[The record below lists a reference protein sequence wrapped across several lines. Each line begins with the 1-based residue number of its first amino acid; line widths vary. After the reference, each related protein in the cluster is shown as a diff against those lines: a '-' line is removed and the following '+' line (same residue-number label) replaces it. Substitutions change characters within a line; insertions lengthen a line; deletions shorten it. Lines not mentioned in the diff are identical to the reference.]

1 MARAPNEK
9 LNKALSLYQKGYKL
23 VDIAKELDIPVGT
36 IRSWKNRYKWSCD
49 EGCDESATLQKD
61 NKNKCNV
68 AKEKNNKKSNEKEP
82 IAEEVKEVLENTELT
97 DKQRLFCIYYI
108 KHFNATKAY
117 KEVYECDYKSA
128 TVSGPRL
135 LGKVSIKK
143 EIQRLTKECLEE
155 EEVEA
160 KLLNKR
166 LFEMYMKIAFADIGD
181 YLRFGQEEEKVWN
194 ISEDGSFKPS
204 IDPETGE
211 QKVRKYN
218 VINLNESSEVDTSI
232 ISEVSE
238 GKDGVK
244 VKLLDKMKALEWLDK
259 HYGEATPEQQ
269 AKIDKLKAETLR
281 LNPPETIID
290 GKPFE
295 LPARVIAPPYLA
307 ALYDIEDKEH
317 REYIFYGGRGSTKS
331 SFVGLEI
338 INLIKKN
345 PTMHAL
351 ACRQVSN
358 TLKDSVYNQIKWA
371 ISALDLDD
379 EFYCTVSPI
388 EITYKPTGQKIFFR
402 GADDPTKIKSIKPPF
417 GYIGILWLE
426 ELDQFAGPEA
436 VRSIEQSAIR
446 GGDDAYIFKSFNPPK
461 TANNW
466 ANKYIK
472 IPKDNQ
478 YQLHTTYLDVPKKW
492 LGKTFIEEAEHL
504 KEVNPTAYGHE
515 YLGIANGNGG
525 NVFDNVVI
533 REITDEE
540 IKEFDRIYHGVDWGY
555 YPDKYAYTKS
565 YFDAARRKL
574 YIYDEYCCNKKS
586 NKETYTELVEN
597 HGVTPNDL
605 IICDSAEPKS
615 IGDYKSYGLFA
626 RGAEKGP
633 DSVNY
638 SMKWLQSLNEIII
651 DNRRA
656 PNCATEFMEYEYER
670 DKNGDVIS
678 GYPDKNNHCID
689 SVRYGLNNIW
699 KKRGQ

>member
-1 MARAPNEK
+1 MARVRSPARDEAFEIYKKHNGNIDLVEIAK
-9 LNKALSLYQKGYKL
+9 ILSLS
-23 VDIAKELDIPVGT
+23 PGT
-36 IRSWKNRYKWSCD
+36 IRGWKAKDKWDS
-49 EGCDESATLQKD
+49 ELNGTLQK
-61 NKNKCNV
+61 NR
-68 AKEKNNKKSNEKEP
+68 ERSNKKVNKKCSKKEP
-82 IAEEVKEVLENTELT
+82 IASEVKEVLENTELT
-97 DKQRLFCIYYI
+97 EKQRLFCIYYI
-108 KHFNATKAY
+108 ENFNATKAY
-117 KEVYECDYKSA
+117 KKAYGCSYDTAKVEGCKSL
-128 TVSGPRL
+128 TKPN
-135 LGKVSIKK
+135 IKK

-160 KLLNKR
+160 KILNKR
-166 LFEMYMKIAFADIGD
+166 LFETYMKIAFSDVTD
-181 YLRFGQEEEKVWN
+181 YLRFGRKEIKVF
-194 ISEDGSFKPS
+194 SDDG
-204 IDPETGE
+204 PETIE
-211 QKVRKYN
+211 VNYVDFK
-218 VINLNESSEVDTSI
+218 ESTEVDGSI
-232 ISEVSE
+232 ISEIKQ
-238 GKDGVK
+238 GKDGVSI
-244 VKLLDKMKALEWLDK
+244 KLQDKMKAMQWLDT
-259 HYGEATPEQQ
+259 HYGEGTPEQQ
-269 AKIDKLKAETLR
+269 AKIDKLKAETLK
-281 LNPPETIID
+281 LNPPEAIID

-504 KEVNPTAYGHE
+504 KEVNYTAYEHE

-533 REITDEE
+533 REISDDE
-540 IKEFDRIYHGVDWGY
+540 IKVFDRIYHGVDWGY

-574 YIYDEYCCNKKS
+574 YIFDEYCCNKKS
-586 NKETYTELVEN
+586 NKETYEVLVNEK
-597 HGVTPNDL
+597 GVTLNDL
-605 IICDSAEPKS
+605 VTCDSAEPKS

-638 SMKWLQSLNEIII
+638 SMKWLQSLTEIII
-651 DNRRA
+651 DNKRA
-656 PNCATEFMEYEYER
+656 PNCAEEFMDYEYER

-689 SVRYGLNNIW
+689 SVRYALNNIW

>member
-1 MARAPNEK
+1 MARVRSPARNEAFEIYK
-9 LNKALSLYQKGYKL
+9 KYNGNIDLVEIAKILSLS
-23 VDIAKELDIPVGT
+23 PGT
-36 IRSWKNRYKWSCD
+36 IRGWKAKDKWDS
-49 EGCDESATLQKD
+49 ELNGTLQK
-61 NKNKCNV
+61 NM
-68 AKEKNNKKSNEKEP
+68 ERSNKKVNKKVSKKEP
-82 IAEEVKEVLENTELT
+82 IADEVKEVLENTKLT
-97 DKQRLFCIYYI
+97 EKQRLFCIYYI
-108 KHFNATKAY
+108 EYFNATKAY
-117 KEVYECDYKSA
+117 QKAYGCSYDTARAEGCKCLA
-128 TVSGPRL
+128 KPR
-135 LGKVSIKK
+135 VKK
-143 EIQRLTKECLEE
+143 EIDRLTKECLAEKE
-155 EEVEA
+155 IDSKLIA
-160 KLLNKR
+160 KRIFQK
-166 LFEMYMKIAFADIGD
+166 YIDIAFADIGD
-181 YLRFGQEEEKVWN
+181 YLTFGKERNKYW
-194 ISEDGSFKPS
+194 SKDSDGNDIPI

-211 QKVRKYN
+211 QKYSEYN
-218 VINLNESSEVDTSI
+218 YVLLNNSSDLDTALLT
-232 ISEVSE
+232 EVSE

-244 VKLLDKMKALEWLDK
+244 IKLQDKMKALQWLDE
-259 HYGEATPEQQ
+259 HYGEGTPEQK
-269 AKIDKLKAETLR
+269 AKIDKLKAETLK

-338 INLIKKN
+338 VNLIKKN

-351 ACRQVSN
+351 CCRKVSN
-358 TLKDSVYNQIKWA
+358 TLKDSVFNQIKWA
-371 ISALDLDD
+371 ISALDLDE
-379 EFYCTVSPI
+379 EFSSTVSPI
-388 EITYKPTGQKIFFR
+388 EITYKPTGQKIYFR
-402 GADDPTKIKSIKPPF
+402 GADDPTKIKSIKPSF
-417 GYIGILWLE
+417 GYIGIVWFE
-426 ELDQFAGPEA
+426 ELDQFAGPEEI
-436 VRSIEQSAIR
+436 RNIEQSAIR

-472 IPKDNQ
+472 IPKENQ

-504 KEVNPTAYGHE
+504 KEVNPNAYEHE
-515 YLGIANGNGG
+515 YLGVANGNGG

-533 REITDEE
+533 REITDDE
-540 IKEFDRIYHGVDWGY
+540 IKIFDRIYHGVDWGY
-555 YPDKYAYTKS
+555 YPDKYSYTKS

-574 YIYDEYCCNKKS
+574 YIFDEYCCNKKS

-597 HGVTPNDL
+597 HGVTVNDL

-615 IGDYKSYGLFA
+615 VGDYKSYGLFA

-638 SMKWLQSLNEIII
+638 SMKWLQSLTEIII

-656 PNCATEFMEYEYER
+656 PNCAEEFMDYEYER
-670 DKNGDVIS
+670 DKNGEVIS

-689 SVRYGLNNIW
+689 SVRYALNNIW

>member
-23 VDIAKELDIPVGT
+23 IDIAKELDIPDGT
-36 IRSWKNRYKWSCD
+36 VRRWKNTYNWDSERSERKS
-49 EGCDESATLQKD
+49 ERSEKKKVSNRK
-61 NKNKCNV
+61 KNK
-68 AKEKNNKKSNEKEP
+68 ES

-97 DKQRLFCIYYI
+97 EKQRLFCIYYI
-108 KHFNATKAY
+108 EDFNATKAY
-117 KEVYECDYKSA
+117 KKAYDCSYA
-128 TVSGPRL
+128 TAKVNASKL
-135 LGKVSIKK
+135 LSNTNIKK
-143 EIQRLTKECLEE
+143 EIDRLTKECLEE
-155 EEVEA
+155 QEVEA

-166 LFEMYMKIAFADIGD
+166 LFETYMKIAFSDIND
-181 YLRFGQEEEKVWN
+181 YLEYGNEEVEGEFGPYIKNYVSIKHSFEVDGTL
-194 ISEDGSFKPS
+194 ISE
-204 IDPETGE
+204 
-211 QKVRKYN
+211 
-218 VINLNESSEVDTSI
+218 
-232 ISEVSE
+232 ISQ
-238 GKDGVK
+238 GKDGIK
-244 VKLLDKMKALEWLDK
+244 IKLQDKMKALEWLDK
-259 HYGEATPEQQ
+259 HYGEGTPEQK
-269 AKIDKLKAETLR
+269 AKIDKLKAETLK
-281 LNPPETIID
+281 LNPPEAIID

-504 KEVNPTAYGHE
+504 KEVNYTAYEHE

-605 IICDSAEPKS
+605 IICDSA
-615 IGDYKSYGLFA
+615 
-626 RGAEKGP
+626 
-633 DSVNY
+633 
-638 SMKWLQSLNEIII
+638 
-651 DNRRA
+651 
-656 PNCATEFMEYEYER
+656 
-670 DKNGDVIS
+670 
-678 GYPDKNNHCID
+678 
-689 SVRYGLNNIW
+689 
-699 KKRGQ
+699 

>member
-9 LNKALSLYQKGYKL
+9 VSEAYELYKKGYKL
-23 VDIAKELDIPVGT
+23 IEISRELGIPDGTVRRWKRTYGWDGERSQNNKE
-36 IRSWKNRYKWSCD
+36 RS
-49 EGCDESATLQKD
+49 
-61 NKNKCNV
+61 NKKV
-68 AKEKNNKKSNEKEP
+68 NKKSTKREP
-82 IAEEVKEVLENTELT
+82 IADEVKAVIENTELN
-97 DKQRLFCIYYI
+97 DRQRLFCIYYI
-108 KHFNATKAY
+108 EDFNATKAY
-117 KEVYECDYKSA
+117 KKAYDCSYA
-128 TVSGPRL
+128 TA
-135 LGKVSIKK
+135 KVEGCKNLKKPNIKK
-143 EIQRLTKECLEE
+143 EIDRLTKECLEE
-155 EEVEA
+155 QEVEA

-166 LFEMYMKIAFADIGD
+166 LFETYMKIAFSDIND
-181 YLRFGQEEEKVWN
+181 YLEYGNEEVEGEFGPYIKSYVNIKHSFEVDGTL
-194 ISEDGSFKPS
+194 ISE
-204 IDPETGE
+204 IT
-211 QKVRKYN
+211 Q
-218 VINLNESSEVDTSI
+218 
-232 ISEVSE
+232 
-238 GKDGVK
+238 GKDGIK
-244 VKLLDKMKALEWLDK
+244 IKLQDKMKALEWLDK
-259 HYGEATPEQQ
+259 HYGEGTPEQK
-269 AKIDKLKAETLR
+269 AKIDKLKAEINK
-281 LNPPETIID
+281 LNPPEVIID

-295 LPARVIAPPYLA
+295 LPARVIAPLYLA
-307 ALYDIEDKEH
+307 ALYDIEEKEH
-317 REYIFYGGRGSTKS
+317 REYIFKGGRGSTKS

-351 ACRQVSN
+351 CCRKVSN
-358 TLKDSVYNQIKWA
+358 TLKDSVFNQLKWA
-371 ISALDLDD
+371 ISALDLED
-379 EFYCTVSPI
+379 EFTSTVSPI
-388 EITYKPTGQKIFFR
+388 EITYKPTGQKIYFR

-417 GYIGILWLE
+417 GYIGIVWFE
-426 ELDQFAGPEA
+426 ELDQFAGPEEI
-436 VRSIEQSAIR
+436 RNIEQSAIR

-466 ANKYIK
+466 ANKYVK

-504 KEVNPTAYGHE
+504 REVNYTAYEHE

-540 IKEFDRIYHGVDWGY
+540 IKKFDRIYHGVDWGY

-656 PNCATEFMEYEYER
+656 PNCAEEFMEYEYER

>member
-23 VDIAKELDIPVGT
+23 IDIAKELDIPDGT
-36 IRSWKNRYKWSCD
+36 VRRWKNTYNWDSERSERKS
-49 EGCDESATLQKD
+49 ERSEKKKVSNRK
-61 NKNKCNV
+61 KNK
-68 AKEKNNKKSNEKEP
+68 ES

-97 DKQRLFCIYYI
+97 EKQRLFCIYYI
-108 KHFNATKAY
+108 EDFNATKAY
-117 KEVYECDYKSA
+117 KKAYDCSYA
-128 TVSGPRL
+128 TAKVNASKL
-135 LGKVSIKK
+135 LSNTNIKK
-143 EIQRLTKECLEE
+143 EIDRLTKECLEE
-155 EEVEA
+155 QEVEA

-166 LFEMYMKIAFADIGD
+166 LFETYMKIAFSDIND
-181 YLRFGQEEEKVWN
+181 YLEYGNEEVEGEFGPYIKNYVNIKHSFEVDGTL
-194 ISEDGSFKPS
+194 ISE
-204 IDPETGE
+204 
-211 QKVRKYN
+211 
-218 VINLNESSEVDTSI
+218 
-232 ISEVSE
+232 ISQ
-238 GKDGVK
+238 GKDGIK
-244 VKLLDKMKALEWLDK
+244 IKLQDKMKALEWLDK
-259 HYGEATPEQQ
+259 HYGEGTPEQK
-269 AKIDKLKAETLR
+269 AKIDKLKAETLK
-281 LNPPETIID
+281 LNPPEAIID

-504 KEVNPTAYGHE
+504 KEVNYTAYEHE

-574 YIYDEYCCNKKS
+574 YVYDEYCCNKKS

-656 PNCATEFMEYEYER
+656 PNCAEEFMEYEYER

>member
-9 LNKALSLYQKGYKL
+9 LNKAYALYQEGYKL
-23 VDIAKELDIPVGT
+23 VEIARKLDIPDGT
-36 IRSWKNRYKWSCD
+36 VRRWKKTYNWESERSYKK
-49 EGCDESATLQKD
+49 E
-61 NKNKCNV
+61 NKNERS
-68 AKEKNNKKSNEKEP
+68 EKKKTNKRNKKKES
-82 IAEEVKEVLENTELT
+82 IASEVKEVLENTELT
-97 DKQRLFCIYYI
+97 EKQRLFCIYYI
-108 KHFNATKAY
+108 ENFNATKAY
-117 KEVYECDYKSA
+117 KKAYGCSYDTAKVEGCKSL
-128 TVSGPRL
+128 TKPN
-135 LGKVSIKK
+135 IKK

-166 LFEMYMKIAFADIGD
+166 LFETYMKIAFSDVTD
-181 YLRFGQEEEKVWN
+181 YLSFGRKEIKVF
-194 ISEDGSFKPS
+194 SDDG
-204 IDPETGE
+204 PETIE
-211 QKVRKYN
+211 VNYVDFK
-218 VINLNESSEVDTSI
+218 ESTEVDGSI
-232 ISEVSE
+232 ISEIKQ
-238 GKDGVK
+238 GKDGVSI
-244 VKLLDKMKALEWLDK
+244 KLQDKMKAMQWLDT
-259 HYGEATPEQQ
+259 HYGEGTPEQQ
-269 AKIDKLKAETLR
+269 AKIDKLKAETLK
-281 LNPPETIID
+281 LNPPEAIID

-504 KEVNPTAYGHE
+504 KEVNYTAYEHE

-533 REITDEE
+533 REISDDE
-540 IKEFDRIYHGVDWGY
+540 IKVFDRIYHGVDWGY

-574 YIYDEYCCNKKS
+574 YIFDEYCCNKKS
-586 NKETYTELVEN
+586 NKETYEVLVNEK
-597 HGVTPNDL
+597 GVTLNDL
-605 IICDSAEPKS
+605 VTCDSAEPKS

-638 SMKWLQSLNEIII
+638 SMKWLQSLTEIII
-651 DNRRA
+651 DNKRA
-656 PNCATEFMEYEYER
+656 PNCAEEFMDYEYER

-689 SVRYGLNNIW
+689 SVRYALNNIW

>member
-23 VDIAKELDIPVGT
+23 IDIAKELDIPVGT
-36 IRSWKNRYKWSCD
+36 IRSWKNRYHWD
-49 EGCDESATLQKD
+49 YDNNATLQK
-61 NKNKCNV
+61 KEENKCNV
-68 AKEKNNKKSNEKEP
+68 ANKKVNKKSTNKES

-97 DKQRLFCIYYI
+97 EKQRLFCIYYI
-108 KHFNATKAY
+108 EDFNATKAY
-117 KEVYECDYKSA
+117 KKAYDCSYA
-128 TVSGPRL
+128 TA
-135 LGKVSIKK
+135 KVEGCKNLKKPNIKK
-143 EIQRLTKECLEE
+143 EIDRLTKECLEE

-166 LFEMYMKIAFADIGD
+166 LFETYMKIAFSDIND
-181 YLRFGQEEEKVWN
+181 YLEYGNEEVEGEFGPYIKSYVNIKHSFEVDGTL
-194 ISEDGSFKPS
+194 ISE
-204 IDPETGE
+204 
-211 QKVRKYN
+211 
-218 VINLNESSEVDTSI
+218 
-232 ISEVSE
+232 ISQ
-238 GKDGVK
+238 GKDGIK
-244 VKLLDKMKALEWLDK
+244 IKLQDKMKALEWLDK
-259 HYGEATPEQQ
+259 HYGEGTPEQK
-269 AKIDKLKAETLR
+269 AKIDKLKAEINK
-281 LNPPETIID
+281 LNPPEAIID

-307 ALYDIEDKEH
+307 ALYDIEEKEH
-317 REYIFYGGRGSTKS
+317 REYIFKGGRGSTKS

-351 ACRQVSN
+351 CCRKVSN
-358 TLKDSVYNQIKWA
+358 TLKDSVFNQLKWA
-371 ISALDLDD
+371 ISALDLED
-379 EFYCTVSPI
+379 EFTSTVSPI
-388 EITYKPTGQKIFFR
+388 EITYKPTGQKIYFR

-417 GYIGILWLE
+417 GYIGIVWFE
-426 ELDQFAGPEA
+426 ELDQFAGPEEI
-436 VRSIEQSAIR
+436 RNIEQSAIR

-466 ANKYIK
+466 ANKYVK

-504 KEVNPTAYGHE
+504 KEVNYTAYEHE

-586 NKETYTELVEN
+586 NKETYAELVEN

-605 IICDSAEPKS
+605 IICDSA
-615 IGDYKSYGLFA
+615 
-626 RGAEKGP
+626 
-633 DSVNY
+633 
-638 SMKWLQSLNEIII
+638 
-651 DNRRA
+651 
-656 PNCATEFMEYEYER
+656 
-670 DKNGDVIS
+670 
-678 GYPDKNNHCID
+678 
-689 SVRYGLNNIW
+689 
-699 KKRGQ
+699 

>member
-23 VDIAKELDIPVGT
+23 IDIAKELDIPDGT
-36 IRSWKNRYKWSCD
+36 VRRWKKTYNWDSERSDKKENVNERSEKKKVSNRK
-49 EGCDESATLQKD
+49 
-61 NKNKCNV
+61 KNK
-68 AKEKNNKKSNEKEP
+68 ES

-97 DKQRLFCIYYI
+97 EKQRLFCIYYI
-108 KHFNATKAY
+108 EDFNATKAY
-117 KEVYECDYKSA
+117 KKAYDCSYA
-128 TVSGPRL
+128 TAKVNGSKL
-135 LGKVSIKK
+135 LSNTNIKK
-143 EIQRLTKECLEE
+143 EIDRLTKECLEE
-155 EEVEA
+155 QEVEA

-166 LFEMYMKIAFADIGD
+166 LFETYMKIAFSDIND
-181 YLRFGQEEEKVWN
+181 YLEYGNEEVEGEFGPYIKNYVNIKDSCEVDGTL
-194 ISEDGSFKPS
+194 ISE
-204 IDPETGE
+204 IT
-211 QKVRKYN
+211 Q
-218 VINLNESSEVDTSI
+218 
-232 ISEVSE
+232 
-238 GKDGVK
+238 GKDGIK
-244 VKLLDKMKALEWLDK
+244 IKLQDKMKALEWLDK
-259 HYGEATPEQQ
+259 HYGEGTPEQK
-269 AKIDKLKAETLR
+269 AKIDKLKAETLK
-281 LNPPETIID
+281 LNPPEAIID

-426 ELDQFAGPEA
+426 ELDQFAGSEA

-504 KEVNPTAYGHE
+504 REVNYTAYEHE

-656 PNCATEFMEYEYER
+656 PNCAEEFMEYEYER

>member
-1 MARAPNEK
+1 
-9 LNKALSLYQKGYKL
+9 
-23 VDIAKELDIPVGT
+23 
-36 IRSWKNRYKWSCD
+36 
-49 EGCDESATLQKD
+49 
-61 NKNKCNV
+61 
-68 AKEKNNKKSNEKEP
+68 
-82 IAEEVKEVLENTELT
+82 
-97 DKQRLFCIYYI
+97 
-108 KHFNATKAY
+108 
-117 KEVYECDYKSA
+117 
-128 TVSGPRL
+128 
-135 LGKVSIKK
+135 
-143 EIQRLTKECLEE
+143 
-155 EEVEA
+155 
-160 KLLNKR
+160 
-166 LFEMYMKIAFADIGD
+166 MKIAFSDIND
-181 YLRFGQEEEKVWN
+181 YLEYGNEEVEGEFGPYIKNYVNIKQSFEVDGTL
-194 ISEDGSFKPS
+194 ISE
-204 IDPETGE
+204 
-211 QKVRKYN
+211 
-218 VINLNESSEVDTSI
+218 
-232 ISEVSE
+232 ISQ
-238 GKDGVK
+238 GKDGIK
-244 VKLLDKMKALEWLDK
+244 IKLQDKMKALEWLDK
-259 HYGEATPEQQ
+259 HYGEGTPEQK
-269 AKIDKLKAETLR
+269 AKIDKLKAEINK
-281 LNPPETIID
+281 LNPPEAIID

-307 ALYDIEDKEH
+307 ALYDIEEKEH
-317 REYIFYGGRGSTKS
+317 REYIFKGGRGSTKS

-504 KEVNPTAYGHE
+504 REVNYTAYEHE

-656 PNCATEFMEYEYER
+656 PNCAEEFMEYEYER

>member
-23 VDIAKELDIPVGT
+23 VDIAKELDIPPGT
-36 IRSWKNRYKWSCD
+36 VRRWKKTYNWDNSERSEKENDKSERSVSKKSK
-49 EGCDESATLQKD
+49 ENEK
-61 NKNKCNV
+61 KKR
-68 AKEKNNKKSNEKEP
+68 KEKA

-97 DKQRLFCIYYI
+97 EKQRLFCIYYI
-108 KHFNATKAY
+108 EDYNKTRAY
-117 KEVYECDYKSA
+117 QRAYECSYRVA
-128 TVSGPRL
+128 NINGPRL
-135 LGKVSIKK
+135 LVNASIKK
-143 EIQRLTKECLEE
+143 EIERLTNECLEE
-155 EEVEA
+155 KEVNA

-166 LFEMYMKIAFADIGD
+166 LFEMYMKLAFADIGD
-181 YLRFGQEEEKVWN
+181 YLKFGQEEQKVWN
-194 ISEDGSFKPS
+194 MSDDGSFKPA

-211 QKVRKYN
+211 QRVRKYN
-218 VINLNESSEVDTSI
+218 FVNLNESEEVDTTI

-244 VKLLDKMKALEWLDK
+244 IKLHDKMKALDWIDK

-269 AKIDKLKAETLR
+269 AKIDKLKAETLK
-281 LNPPETIID
+281 LNPPEAIID

-472 IPKDNQ
+472 IPKENQ

-504 KEVNPTAYGHE
+504 KEVNPTAYEHE
-515 YLGIANGNGG
+515 YLGVANGNGG

-533 REITDEE
+533 REITDDE
-540 IKEFDRIYHGVDWGY
+540 IKVFDRIYRGNDWGW
-555 YPDKYAYTKS
+555 YPDPFAFNQMHY
-565 YFDAARRKL
+565 DANRKIL
-574 YIYDEYCCNKKS
+574 YIFDEIHENKKS
-586 NKETYTELVEN
+586 NKETAELIKQ
-597 HGVTPNDL
+597 HGVGPNDK
-605 IICDSAEPKS
+605 ITADSAEPKS
-615 IGDYKSYGLFA
+615 IGDYKDYGLFC
-626 RGAEKGP
+626 RGAKKGP
-633 DSVNY
+633 GSVDY
-638 SMKWLQSLNEIII
+638 SMKWLQSLTQIVI
-651 DNRRA
+651 DKKRCPHTA
-656 PNCATEFMEYEYER
+656 DEFLDYEYER
-670 DKNGDVIS
+670 TKDGEIIS
-678 GYPDKNNHCID
+678 GYPDKDNHHID
-689 SVRYGLNNIW
+689 ACRYGLEEVW
-699 KKRGQ
+699 SRRGQ

>member
-36 IRSWKNRYKWSCD
+36 IRSWKNRYHWD
-49 EGCDESATLQKD
+49 YDNNATLQK
-61 NKNKCNV
+61 KEENKCNV
-68 AKEKNNKKSNEKEP
+68 ANKKVNKKSTNKES

-97 DKQRLFCIYYI
+97 EKQRLFCIYYI
-108 KHFNATKAY
+108 EDFNATKAY
-117 KEVYECDYKSA
+117 KKAYDCSYA
-128 TVSGPRL
+128 TAKVNASKL
-135 LGKVSIKK
+135 LSNTNIKK
-143 EIQRLTKECLEE
+143 EIDRLTKECLEE
-155 EEVEA
+155 QEVEA

-166 LFEMYMKIAFADIGD
+166 LFETYMKIAFSDIND
-181 YLRFGQEEEKVWN
+181 YLEYGNEEVEGEFGPYIKNYVNIKDSCEVDGTL
-194 ISEDGSFKPS
+194 ISE
-204 IDPETGE
+204 
-211 QKVRKYN
+211 
-218 VINLNESSEVDTSI
+218 
-232 ISEVSE
+232 ISQ
-238 GKDGVK
+238 GKDGIK
-244 VKLLDKMKALEWLDK
+244 IKLQDKMKALEWLDK
-259 HYGEATPEQQ
+259 HYGEGTPEQK
-269 AKIDKLKAETLR
+269 AKIDKLKAETLK
-281 LNPPETIID
+281 LNPPEAIID

-492 LGKTFIEEAEHL
+492 LGKTFLEEAEHL
-504 KEVNPTAYGHE
+504 REVNYTAYEHE

-533 REITDEE
+533 REIEDEE

-597 HGVTPNDL
+597 HGVTSNDL
-605 IICDSAEPKS
+605 IICDSA
-615 IGDYKSYGLFA
+615 
-626 RGAEKGP
+626 
-633 DSVNY
+633 
-638 SMKWLQSLNEIII
+638 
-651 DNRRA
+651 
-656 PNCATEFMEYEYER
+656 
-670 DKNGDVIS
+670 
-678 GYPDKNNHCID
+678 
-689 SVRYGLNNIW
+689 
-699 KKRGQ
+699 

>member
-36 IRSWKNRYKWSCD
+36 IRSWKNRYHWD
-49 EGCDESATLQKD
+49 YDNNATLQK
-61 NKNKCNV
+61 KEENKCNV
-68 AKEKNNKKSNEKEP
+68 ANKKVNKKSTNKES
-82 IAEEVKEVLENTELT
+82 IAEEVKVVLENTELT
-97 DKQRLFCIYYI
+97 EKQRFFCIYYI
-108 KHFNATKAY
+108 EDFNATKAY
-117 KEVYECDYKSA
+117 KKAYDCSYA
-128 TVSGPRL
+128 TAKVNASKL
-135 LGKVSIKK
+135 LSNTNIKK
-143 EIQRLTKECLEE
+143 EIDRLTKECLEE
-155 EEVEA
+155 QEVEA

-166 LFEMYMKIAFADIGD
+166 LFETYMKIAFSDIND
-181 YLRFGQEEEKVWN
+181 YLEYGNEEVEGEFGPYIKNYVNIKQSFEVDGTL
-194 ISEDGSFKPS
+194 ISE
-204 IDPETGE
+204 
-211 QKVRKYN
+211 
-218 VINLNESSEVDTSI
+218 
-232 ISEVSE
+232 ISQ
-238 GKDGVK
+238 GKDGIK
-244 VKLLDKMKALEWLDK
+244 IKLQDKMKALEWLDK
-259 HYGEATPEQQ
+259 HYGEGTPEQK
-269 AKIDKLKAETLR
+269 AKIDKLKAEINK
-281 LNPPETIID
+281 LNPPEAIID

-307 ALYDIEDKEH
+307 ALYDIEEKEH
-317 REYIFYGGRGSTKS
+317 REYIFKGGRGSTKS

-351 ACRQVSN
+351 CCRKVSN
-358 TLKDSVYNQIKWA
+358 TLKDSVFNQLKWA
-371 ISALDLDD
+371 ISALDLED
-379 EFYCTVSPI
+379 EFTSTVSPI
-388 EITYKPTGQKIFFR
+388 EITYKPTGQKIYFR

-417 GYIGILWLE
+417 GYIGIVWFE
-426 ELDQFAGPEA
+426 ELDQFAGPEEI
-436 VRSIEQSAIR
+436 RNIEQSAIR

-466 ANKYIK
+466 ANKYVK

-504 KEVNPTAYGHE
+504 REVNYTAYEHE

>member
-1 MARAPNEK
+1 MARVRSPARDEAFEIYKKHNGNIDLVEIAK
-9 LNKALSLYQKGYKL
+9 ILSLSPGTVRGWK
-23 VDIAKELDIPVGT
+23 AKDKWDSELNG
-36 IRSWKNRYKWSCD
+36 
-49 EGCDESATLQKD
+49 TLQND
-61 NKNKCNV
+61 TERSNKKV
-68 AKEKNNKKSNEKEP
+68 NKKSKEREP
-82 IAEEVKEVLENTELT
+82 IVEEVKDVLENTELT
-97 DKQRLFCIYYI
+97 EKQRLFCIYYI
-108 KHFNATKAY
+108 ENFNATKAY
-117 KEVYECDYKSA
+117 KKAYGCSYDTAKVEGCKSL
-128 TVSGPRL
+128 TKPN
-135 LGKVSIKK
+135 IKK

-166 LFEMYMKIAFADIGD
+166 LFETYMKIAFSDVTD
-181 YLRFGQEEEKVWN
+181 YLSFGRKEIKVF
-194 ISEDGSFKPS
+194 SDDG
-204 IDPETGE
+204 PETIE
-211 QKVRKYN
+211 VNYVDFK
-218 VINLNESSEVDTSI
+218 ESTEVDGSI
-232 ISEVSE
+232 ISEIKQ
-238 GKDGVK
+238 GKDGVSI
-244 VKLLDKMKALEWLDK
+244 KLQDKMKAMQWLDT
-259 HYGEATPEQQ
+259 HYGEGTPEQQ
-269 AKIDKLKAETLR
+269 AKIDKLKAETLK
-281 LNPPETIID
+281 LNPPEAIID

-504 KEVNPTAYGHE
+504 KEVNYTAYEHE

-533 REITDEE
+533 REISDDE
-540 IKEFDRIYHGVDWGY
+540 IKVFDRIYHGVDWGY

-574 YIYDEYCCNKKS
+574 YIFDEYCCNKKS
-586 NKETYTELVEN
+586 NKETYEVLVNEK
-597 HGVTPNDL
+597 GVTLNDL
-605 IICDSAEPKS
+605 VTCDSAEPKS

-638 SMKWLQSLNEIII
+638 SMKWLQSLTEIII
-651 DNRRA
+651 DNKRA
-656 PNCATEFMEYEYER
+656 PNCAEEFMDYEYER

-689 SVRYGLNNIW
+689 SVRYALNNIW

>member
-9 LNKALSLYQKGYKL
+9 VSEAYELYKKGYKL
-23 VDIAKELDIPVGT
+23 IEISRELGIPDGTVRRWKRTYGWDGERSQNNKE
-36 IRSWKNRYKWSCD
+36 RS
-49 EGCDESATLQKD
+49 
-61 NKNKCNV
+61 NKKV
-68 AKEKNNKKSNEKEP
+68 NKKSTKREP
-82 IAEEVKEVLENTELT
+82 IADEVKAVIENTELN
-97 DKQRLFCIYYI
+97 DRQRLFCIYYI
-108 KHFNATKAY
+108 EDFNATKAY
-117 KEVYECDYKSA
+117 KKAYDCSYA
-128 TVSGPRL
+128 TA
-135 LGKVSIKK
+135 KVEGCKNLKKPNIKK
-143 EIQRLTKECLEE
+143 EIDRLTKECLEE
-155 EEVEA
+155 QEVEA

-166 LFEMYMKIAFADIGD
+166 LFETYMKIAFSDIND
-181 YLRFGQEEEKVWN
+181 YLEYGNEEVEGEFGPYIKSYVNIKHSFEVDGTL
-194 ISEDGSFKPS
+194 ISE
-204 IDPETGE
+204 IT
-211 QKVRKYN
+211 Q
-218 VINLNESSEVDTSI
+218 
-232 ISEVSE
+232 
-238 GKDGVK
+238 GKDGIK
-244 VKLLDKMKALEWLDK
+244 IKLQDKMKALEWLDK
-259 HYGEATPEQQ
+259 HYGEGTPEQK
-269 AKIDKLKAETLR
+269 AKIDKLKAEINK
-281 LNPPETIID
+281 LNPPEVIID

-307 ALYDIEDKEH
+307 ALYDIEEKEH
-317 REYIFYGGRGSTKS
+317 REYIFKGGRGSTKS

-351 ACRQVSN
+351 CCRKVSN
-358 TLKDSVYNQIKWA
+358 TLKDSVFNQLKWA
-371 ISALDLDD
+371 ISALDLED
-379 EFYCTVSPI
+379 EFTSTVSPI
-388 EITYKPTGQKIFFR
+388 EITYKPTGQKIYFR

-417 GYIGILWLE
+417 GYIGIVWFE
-426 ELDQFAGPEA
+426 ELDQFAGPEEI
-436 VRSIEQSAIR
+436 RNIEQSAIR

-466 ANKYIK
+466 ANKYVK

-504 KEVNPTAYGHE
+504 REVNYTAYEHE

-540 IKEFDRIYHGVDWGY
+540 IKKFDRIYHGVDWGY

-656 PNCATEFMEYEYER
+656 PNCAEEFMEYEYER